1 MLGWRSTQEVA
12 IVSLR
17 IAMLVALVGAGCA
30 NLTPEQKAMH
40 ELFLDVAYQCET
52 RFHTI
57 HVDQVD
63 LEGGVQIHADADSRT
78 EYRPFVACYSEGL
91 KARAEALRKA
101 GKPVPDALLRE
112 PDVQL
117 D

>member
-1 MLGWRSTQEVA
+1 
-12 IVSLR
+12 VSLR

-30 NLTPEQKAMH
+30 ANLTPEQTAMH
-40 ELFLDVAYQCET
+40 EIFLDVAYQCES
-52 RFHTI
+52 RYHTI
-57 HVDQVD
+57 HVDQAD
-63 LEGGVQIHADADSRT
+63 LEGGLLIHADADSRS

>member
-1 MLGWRSTQEVA
+1 M
-12 IVSLR
+12 SLR

-30 NLTPEQKAMH
+30 AASLTPEQKAMH
-40 ELFLDVAYQCET
+40 ELFLDAAYQCEA

-57 HVDQVD
+57 HVDQAD
-63 LEGGVQIHADADSRT
+63 LDGGLQIHADADSRS
-78 EYRPFVACYSEGL
+78 EYRSFVACYSDGL

-112 PDVQL
+112 PDVAL

>member
-1 MLGWRSTQEVA
+1 VA
-12 IVSLR
+12 IVNLR
-17 IAMLVALVGAGCA
+17 IAMLMALVGAGCAPA

-40 ELFLDVAYQCET
+40 EIFVEVAYQCET

-63 LEGGVQIHADADSRT
+63 LDGGLTIHADADSRT
-78 EYRPFVACYSEGL
+78 EYRPFVACYSDALE
-91 KARAEALRKA
+91 ARAEARRKA
-101 GKPVPDALLRE
+101 GQPVPDALLRE
-112 PDVQL
+112 PDVEL

>member
-1 MLGWRSTQEVA
+1 M
-12 IVSLR
+12 SLR
-17 IAMLVALVGAGCA
+17 IAMLVALMSAGCVAA

-40 ELFLDVAYQCET
+40 EIFLDVAYQCEN
-52 RFHTI
+52 RYHTI
-57 HVDQVD
+57 HVDQAD
-63 LEGGVQIHADADSRT
+63 LDGGLQIHADADSRS